1 MKRKSGSRVAVV
13 AAGGTGGH
21 LFPAE
26 ALARELIARGWR
38 VVLATDARGDQYA
51 HGFPSEARI
60 ALNAATFK
68 PGDPIGAIR
77 AAFKIGQGVL
87 QARAAFRR
95 LDPAVVIGFG
105 GYPAAPALLAAQ
117 QQKRPTII
125 HEQNSV
131 LGRTNR
137 KLARKCDAV
146 ACAFPTLMKA
156 PAGLVPI
163 VVGNPVRPEVRALFE
178 KPYAGLVDG
187 PVRILVT
194 GGSQGARLLSET
206 VPAAIARLAEPLRDR
221 LVVDQQ
227 AREETLDRAR
237 ATYSDAGVR
246 ATVAPFF
253 RDIAS
258 RLGEA
263 HLVIGR
269 AGASTCTELAVAGV
283 PSLLVPLKIA
293 ADDHQTHNAA
303 LLKAVGAAEVIAE
316 DDLTV
321 DGLAERLQ
329 ALLSDPLAL
338 ARRAAAARSVARPDA
353 ARDLADLVERTAV

>member
-1 MKRKSGSRVAVV
+1 MARNRKKVVVV

-26 ALARELIARGWR
+26 ALARELTERGWR

-51 HGFPSEARI
+51 HAFPSETRI
-60 ALNAATFK
+60 ALNAATYE
-68 PGDPIGAIR
+68 PGDPIGAMR
-77 AAFKIGQGVL
+77 AAIKIGQGVL
-87 QARAAFRR
+87 QARTAYKR
-95 LDPAVVIGFG
+95 LDPAVVVGFG

-137 KLARKCDAV
+137 KLAAKCHAV

-156 PAGLVPI
+156 PAGLVPV

-187 PVRILVT
+187 PIRILVT
-194 GGSQGARLLSET
+194 GGSQGARVLSET
-206 VPAAIARLAEPLRDR
+206 VPAAIARLAAPLRER
-221 LVVDQQ
+221 LIVDQQ

-237 ATYSDAGVR
+237 AIYAEAGVK

-253 RDIAS
+253 RDIAG

-263 HLVIGR
+263 QLVIGR
-269 AGASTCTELAVAGV
+269 AGASTCTELAIAGV
-283 PSLLVPLKIA
+283 PAVLVPLKIA

-321 DGLAERLQ
+321 DVLAERLQ
-329 ALLSDPLAL
+329 ALLSDPLRL
-338 ARRAAAARSVARPDA
+338 VERAAAARSVARPNA
-353 ARDLADLVERTAV
+353 SKDLADLVERVVA